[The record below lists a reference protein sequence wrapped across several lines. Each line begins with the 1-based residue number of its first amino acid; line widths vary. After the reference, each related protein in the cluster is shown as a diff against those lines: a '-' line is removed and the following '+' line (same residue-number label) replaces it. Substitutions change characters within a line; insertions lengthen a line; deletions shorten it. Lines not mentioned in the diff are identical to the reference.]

1 MPTKKK
7 KGKASKLARMSDEER
22 ARYLQHRAD
31 VELEAKRRKQQLI
44 AAFAKNKLKREEA
57 FTRINTAKLNE
68 QWRASLRRIKCSEL
82 KDCVKHLWRE
92 FEELLKRKDDFV
104 RRMYDELLEADLDH
118 RRFQEAHMACLDDI
132 IDKGKERVDYLRRNY
147 EESIRRIE
155 IVEIEHLRKHRLEM
169 KESLVNLK
177 TIIFAKS
184 KHLEEE
190 LAELRTKNA
199 VNLHNLVFSKEE
211 SLLKLKQR
219 MHPKMESLWRQLN
232 EAIANYERTTES
244 KRKQYEYLKEQDDQ
258 HRAESARFPRRHA
271 ELKRSVEHWK
281 RSLVQLAL
289 DREETIDE
297 LRLQA
302 DLLIKQV
309 GRMRQDI
316 KSAQNLDALQL
327 KRLSVLS
334 SEAITVRI
342 GTRHGQGD
350 GDTDDGAALLR
361 ARARHPQSQ
370 EVLAQELRARQ
381 GPAED
386 QGRALR
392 LSQEDRGLSRS
403 SLLRHRGEQSA
414 QARAPRPRRGERS
427 AQALA
432 ARLSHHRDQGADD
445 QAEDARLDDN
455 NPGRSLSLLSTRKQ
469 LEENQSK

>member
-44 AAFAKNKLKREEA
+44 AAFAKNKLRREEA

-147 EESIRRIE
+147 EESIQRIE

-334 SEAITVRI
+334 SEAITELERVMDKVTEIQTMAQLCSELEPVTLKVKKYSLKNFELAKDLLKIKDEPFGFLKKIEGFRDHLYCVI
-342 GTRHGQGD
+342 EENNLLKRERLGLAEENDRLKHS
-350 GDTDDGAALLR
+350 LR
-361 ARARHPQSQ
+361 AYLITVTRVPTI
-370 EVLAQELRARQ
+370 
-381 GPAED
+381 
-386 QGRALR
+386 
-392 LSQEDRGLSRS
+392 
-403 SLLRHRGEQSA
+403 
-414 QARAPRPRRGERS
+414 RPR
-427 AQALA
+427 
-432 ARLSHHRDQGADD
+432 
-445 QAEDARLDDN
+445 
-455 NPGRSLSLLSTRKQ
+455 TRA
-469 LEENQSK
+469 